1 MIARRLW
8 LLLGGALLVGVAT
21 GAAWPP
27 PPLPKAQT
35 GSTAWNLPAS
45 ADMLRHVPQD
55 MAAVTSQFRWKGDAG
70 GSLGERSTWRLAGV
84 VSKDGPAILV
94 MTPDKPDTP
103 QRIALGG
110 RLPDGSILQSARG
123 DHATTRR
130 DACTKTYQLFQAEA
144 VDSSGKC
151 EELEAPAQGNPQ

>member
-1 MIARRLW
+1 MIARRIW
-8 LLLGGALLVGVAT
+8 LALGGALLAGVAA

-27 PPLPKAQT
+27 PPLPKTQA
-35 GSTAWNLPAS
+35 GSAAWSLPPA

-55 MAAVTSQFRWKGDAG
+55 MAAVTAQFRWKGEAG
-70 GSLGERSTWRLAGV
+70 GALSERSTWRLAGI

-94 MTPDKPDTP
+94 MTDKPDSP
-103 QRIALGG
+103 QRIAIGG
-110 RLPDGSILQSARG
+110 RLPDGSVLESAHG

-151 EELEAPAQGNPQ
+151 EEPEAPAQGNAQ